1 MEFSSDFIKKLKQR
15 DQEAFERLYMVTRGI
30 LFNYILFRVNANYAV
45 AEDVLSEVFC
55 DAIDYA
61 GSLSSGHNVKAW
73 LFRIAKSKIAD
84 YFRQLVKDKNVVITH
99 AASDSRAAKLIED
112 SVEDEYLIKEYRLL
126 IRAAFS
132 LMPEIYQEIMNKKY
146 CDEKSVAEIAKL
158 CHRSEKSVESY
169 LFRGRKML
177 LKALKKLAGETILS
191 PTNKKQVEGRKS

>member
-1 MEFSSDFIKKLKQR
+1 L
-15 DQEAFERLYMVTRGI
+15 A
-30 LFNYILFRVNANYAV
+30 
-45 AEDVLSEVFC
+45 
-55 DAIDYA
+55 
-61 GSLSSGHNVKAW
+61 
-73 LFRIAKSKIAD
+73 
-84 YFRQLVKDKNVVITH
+84 KDKNVVITH
-99 AASDSRAAKLIED
+99 AASASRAAKLIED

-158 CHRSEKSVESY
+158 YHRSEKSVESY

-177 LKALKKLAGETILS
+177 LKALKKLAEETILS